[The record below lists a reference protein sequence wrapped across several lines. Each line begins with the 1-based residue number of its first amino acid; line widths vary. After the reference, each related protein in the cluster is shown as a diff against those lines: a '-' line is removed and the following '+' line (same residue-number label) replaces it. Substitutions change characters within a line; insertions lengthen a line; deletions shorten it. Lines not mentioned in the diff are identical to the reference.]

1 MEKTFLRF
9 KIRLDLIGRPRAKF
23 INKKDWNTPVQVPT
37 ERESKLNKFKLEID
51 QWLEADKEMRKKQRH
66 SARRVHDRLKEKH
79 SDEFDCSYRTV
90 AKYVREKK
98 KSLYANKQC
107 FLPLEH
113 KPGEAENRL
122 RQGRVCRKW
131 DKILRLLP

>member
-51 QWLEADKEMRKKQRH
+51 QWADIGSVNKKDLPVLSTILCHKINSSRRRKNF
-66 SARRVHDRLKEKH
+66 L
-79 SDEFDCSYRTV
+79 SDIEDT
-90 AKYVREKK
+90 
-98 KSLYANKQC
+98 
-107 FLPLEH
+107 FL
-113 KPGEAENRL
+113 GY
-122 RQGRVCRKW
+122 
-131 DKILRLLP
+131 DK